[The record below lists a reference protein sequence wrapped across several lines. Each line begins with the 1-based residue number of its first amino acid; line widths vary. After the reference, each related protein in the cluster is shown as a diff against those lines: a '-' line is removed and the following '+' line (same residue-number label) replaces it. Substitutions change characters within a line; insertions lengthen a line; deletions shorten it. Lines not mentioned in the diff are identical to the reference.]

1 MCCINMKH
9 WCSTLTALCEPV
21 FRRGDVKGDHPAA
34 VMTTVSVENTET
46 WEHHKKFTVRGCVDA
61 LICSLFNIVF

>member
-9 WCSTLTALCEPV
+9 WCSALTALCEPV
-21 FRRGDVKGDHPAA
+21 KFGRGGVKGEHPAV

-46 WEHHKKFTVRGCVDA
+46 WEHHKKFTVSVCVDW
-61 LICSLFNIVF
+61 LID